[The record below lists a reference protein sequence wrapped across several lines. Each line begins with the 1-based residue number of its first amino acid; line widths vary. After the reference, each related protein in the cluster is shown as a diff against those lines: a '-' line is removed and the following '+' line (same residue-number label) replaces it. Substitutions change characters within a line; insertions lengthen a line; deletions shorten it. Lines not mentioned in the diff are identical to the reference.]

1 MCLGIPGEVMQLRDE
16 NGLRF
21 GRVRFGGIS
30 RDVCLE
36 CLPSVE
42 VGEFVLVHVGFAIS
56 RIDRAEAARAYEA
69 LGQLGMLDAELGPE
83 PEPAPEAEPDVATE
97 AAVGEGA

>member
-1 MCLGIPGEVMQLRDE
+1 MCLGIPGEVMQIREE
-16 NGLRF
+16 NGLKF

-36 CLPSVE
+36 CLPTVE

-69 LGQLGMLDAELGPE
+69 LGELGMLAGELGPE
-83 PEPAPEAEPDVATE
+83 PEREVEPVLAQVRGE
-97 AAVGEGA
+97 EVG